1 MEIAMVVNDKMI
13 LDDYE
18 VSITIDVYD
27 NAGNF
32 MGEYHSE
39 ILDDKTVHAIIEQV
53 AKLKGGEQ

>member
-1 MEIAMVVNDKMI
+1 MKVNDKMI

-18 VSITIDVYD
+18 VSITIHVYD

-32 MGEYHSE
+32 MSEYHSE

-53 AKLKGGEQ
+53 AKLKGVE

>member
-1 MEIAMVVNDKMI
+1 MVVNDKMI